1 VGTFLSPQRMRMPCM
16 FPVVEVHA
24 IQNSHRRASEEEVD
38 PRQKRGAS
46 VFAARLAGQLRV
58 PCKAIA

>member
-1 VGTFLSPQRMRMPCM
+1 M